1 MILIGGVAAVLIV
14 FWLRVRFHRT
24 RFNRAV
30 KAMNRGGAAQ
40 RATTAFW
47 KVVGV
52 AALILAIHAYL
63 EMHTR

>member
-1 MILIGGVAAVLIV
+1 MILIGGVAAVLIA

-30 KAMNRGGAAQ
+30 KAMNRGGMAQ
-40 RATTAFW
+40 RASMAFW

-52 AALILAIHAYL
+52 AALIVAIRVYL
-63 EMHTR
+63 EMHAR